1 MEEKLNNRKTISI
14 VTTLYNEESIVDEF
28 ISEINVVVKEL
39 DNKDIEIILVDN
51 GSTDK
56 TFDELTKHS
65 ELNKNIK
72 IIKLIRN
79 FGIDGGLRAG
89 IEHSKGDATILMHG
103 DLQDDPNL
111 ITEMVKSWEDGNEQV
126 LVRYLPKKRENL
138 IRKIGSYIYYK
149 WAAFASE
156 NLIIYGVSDFR
167 LISKNIVESL
177 KELPENINLLRG
189 ILIWPG
195 YKYSIIDTSK
205 RKRVGGISKIDLPN
219 TVRYFRQPLALSAK
233 LLYVLPLVSIFVFF
247 ISITFILSTLIYWLS
262 TGNLIIQLEPRLT
275 LILVFN
281 TITIIFLGILGVY
294 VAIIFEEIKRRPNYI
309 VEKIVN

>member
-1 MEEKLNNRKTISI
+1 MEEKLNNQETISI

-28 ISEINVVVKEL
+28 INEIDIVVKEL

-103 DLQDDPNL
+103 DLQDDPKL

>member
-1 MEEKLNNRKTISI
+1 M
-14 VTTLYNEESIVDEF
+14 
-28 ISEINVVVKEL
+28 
-39 DNKDIEIILVDN
+39 
-51 GSTDK
+51 
-56 TFDELTKHS
+56 
-65 ELNKNIK
+65 NKNIK

-103 DLQDDPNL
+103 DLQDDPKL

>member
-1 MEEKLNNRKTISI
+1 MEEKLNNRETISI

-28 ISEINVVVKEL
+28 INEIDIVVKEL

>member
-1 MEEKLNNRKTISI
+1 MEEKLNNRETISI

-28 ISEINVVVKEL
+28 INEIDIVVKEL

-79 FGIDGGLRAG
+79 VGIDGGLRAG

-103 DLQDDPNL
+103 DLQDDPKL